1 MYLVQCLQCAAPNI
15 YLSCKHKVHR
25 CCGPVQSEGAQ
36 RDILLLDIALDSY
49 FRTCIERTDRSSLQ
63 GDEIIELV
71 TLVLKNAIIASEN
84 EDLAQVWRLVQSGGQ
99 QQLWE
104 LLLSCQRTP
113 SLLLNMRPWHRPI
126 SGKYPSCKISHL
138 CQGLMMNRDQARV
151 KLCTAALKKASVA
164 FENGDVAY
172 ICIFIQGQLVS
183 GPASAWLNHQPACA
197 LQSSMASC

>member
-1 MYLVQCLQCAAPNI
+1 MSLILYLVQCLQCAVPNI

-49 FRTCIERTDRSSLQ
+49 FRTCVERTDRSSLQ

-126 SGKYPSCKISHL
+126 SWQISQLQNITPVPRPHDE
-138 CQGLMMNRDQARV
+138 QRSG
-151 KLCTAALKKASVA
+151 
-164 FENGDVAY
+164 
-172 ICIFIQGQLVS
+172 QGQALYS
-183 GPASAWLNHQPACA
+183 CA
-197 LQSSMASC
+197 KEGLSCL